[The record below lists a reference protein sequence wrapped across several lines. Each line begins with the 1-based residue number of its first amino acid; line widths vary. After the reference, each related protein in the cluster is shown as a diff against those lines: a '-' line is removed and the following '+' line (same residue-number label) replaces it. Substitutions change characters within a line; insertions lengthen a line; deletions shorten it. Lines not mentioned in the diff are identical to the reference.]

1 VRRLISLLAACGTL
15 AATTALAQQQTQT
28 TTADPIQCWW
38 RTSAGAV
45 RVGEPF
51 TLVLTCAVLETGDVK
66 VVPDQSKLEP
76 AVVQFA
82 PFEVTGGAHGV
93 DLRTD
98 DRRFFQYEYKLRVIA
113 ENLFGKD
120 VALPETKLNY
130 RVQSKTGQ
138 GTSIEGRDQVYV
150 LPAQSIRVLALV
162 PADASDIRDAGTE
175 TFADI
180 DQRAFRANLLTV
192 IGGILFALAALL
204 GVLVLVRVIAR
215 YRRPATAAER
225 VMPDFAVLRGVGREL
240 SAVKRERERNGWT
253 SELAARALAAMRVIA
268 SYATGHR
275 VSKLAQS
282 SAAAHPPSLDGGQL
296 VMFTGFPKRKRI
308 VVSGAATT
316 ATVAREAARLSSNG
330 SNGGFARMSGA
341 RRAQEL
347 ESLQQALSAFTAAQY
362 GRNGSF
368 DDAALDESLDT
379 GFRLL
384 RRLKLE
390 QTWPLRRFANRE
402 RPVVAMGTK
411 VWSR

>member
-1 VRRLISLLAACGTL
+1 VATCSAL
-15 AATTALAQQQTQT
+15 AATTAFAQQQTQT

-51 TLVLTCAVLETGDVK
+51 TVVLTCAVLETGDVK

-120 VALPETKLNY
+120 VALPETKINY

-150 LPAQSIRVLALV
+150 LPAQSIRVLSLV

-192 IGGILFALAALL
+192 VGGILFALAALL
-204 GVLVLVRVIAR
+204 GILVLVRVIAR
-215 YRRPATAAER
+215 YRKPATEAER

-240 SAVKRERERNGWT
+240 SAVKRERESGGWT

-275 VSKLAQS
+275 VSKLKSTADGS
-282 SAAAHPPSLDGGQL
+282 PSTDGGQL
-296 VMFTGFPKRKRI
+296 VMFTGFPRRKRI

-316 ATVAREAARLSSNG
+316 ATVAREAARLST
-330 SNGGFARMSGA
+330 NGGAK
-341 RRAQEL
+341 RAQEL
-347 ESLQQALSAFTAAQY
+347 ESLQQALSRFTAAQY

-368 DDAALDESLDT
+368 DDTALDESLDT
-379 GFRLL
+379 GFQLV

-390 QTWPLRRFANRE
+390 QTWPMRRFAKRE
-402 RPVVAMGTK
+402 RPAVAMGTK